1 MDLEPRVTTPSSSRP
16 IWNREPDK
24 VLLWE
29 PSLSGMK
36 CDTIE
41 MFDES
46 VVELEQRLY
55 ATMGAY
61 EGIGLAAPQVG
72 IFKRAFVVSYE
83 GLNRFMV
90 NPKIAGYSGWTHQK
104 EGCLSSPGA
113 SAKGNRIGNPAFV
126 RRYETVVIE
135 YRDKTGEEKREEFKG
150 YTARVMLHE
159 LDHCHGRFF
168 FEHCSSI
175 QREIVL
181 RNLDN
186 FKHYYARKA
195 AM

>member
-1 MDLEPRVTTPSSSRP
+1 MDMEPRVQTSSSSRP

-24 VLLWE
+24 VILWE
-29 PSLSGMK
+29 PNLSGMK

-72 IFKRAFVVSYE
+72 IFKRAFVVSYD

-90 NPKIAGYSGWTHQK
+90 NPKIAGYSGATHER
-104 EGCLSSPGA
+104 EGCLSLPGA
-113 SAKGNRIGNPAFV
+113 SAKGNRQGNPAFV
-126 RRYETVVIE
+126 RRYETVTIE
-135 YRDKTGEEKREEFKG
+135 YRDKTGEEKREEFTG
-150 YTARVMLHE
+150 YTARVFQHE
-159 LDHCHGRFF
+159 LDHLFGRFF
-168 FEHCSSI
+168 VDHCSSI

-181 RNLDN
+181 RGLDN
-186 FKHYYARKA
+186 FKHYYGRKVPA
-195 AM
+195 